1 MMKKVDHDNGT
12 YTYIRQDET
21 NGELKETIRNHQ
33 NLSDM
38 NQMGYFGNIW
48 VRSHYFAKAGD
59 TNGGGH
65 YHHFDHVTLLAVGSV
80 LVEVGDEPPKEFHA
94 PTFIVIPKDNKHKF
108 TALTDGVVYYC
119 VFALR
124 DENGELTDMYTGD
137 NSPYMLLPDKDW
149 EAKNKIKKF
158 DKKTTI
164 EGDV

>member
-1 MMKKVDHDNGT
+1 MEKIYHNNGT
-12 YTYIRQDET
+12 YSYVRKDEK
-21 NGELKETIRNHQ
+21 NGELKNTIRNHQ

-80 LVEVGDEPPKEFHA
+80 LVEVDNELPKEFHA
-94 PTFIVIPKDNKHKF
+94 PTFIVIPKDSKHKF

-137 NSPYMLLPDKDW
+137 NSAYMLRPDEDL
-149 EAKNKIKKF
+149 EAATKIKSF

-164 EGDV
+164 ESDK